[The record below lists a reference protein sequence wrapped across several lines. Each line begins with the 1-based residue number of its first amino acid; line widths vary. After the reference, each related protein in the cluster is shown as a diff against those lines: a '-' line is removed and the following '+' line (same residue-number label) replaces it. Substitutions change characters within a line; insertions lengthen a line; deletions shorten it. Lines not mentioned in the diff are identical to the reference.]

1 MKTIKV
7 SPGLHFSDLVV
18 KGHYNLDDESICFL
32 LPDIPSTV
40 QAEQVFIEN
49 NGLWADRLLTFAKL
63 AGIVNVNLKNP
74 PNLISRTA
82 RLLLAEQII
91 IDLFA
96 SFNYYKEIVDKR
108 EFTDSVLRVIAELKH
123 SNIRAKDIQSTVV
136 QIGSTKLRGKIS
148 DLAKIYSEYD
158 TKLKSLNLIDDIDAL
173 RLLIE
178 HVNTKLLDKSF
189 PELKKLIVFGF
200 NDFTL
205 TQGEVLEC
213 LDNNGIEIDIYEYE
227 LSDEKQ
233 KKDIFL
239 KAFNSIVEESK
250 YCAKKIKW
258 LIDSE
263 NIVPS
268 KIAIACKSSYENSLI
283 IKEEFQNVAIEY
295 CEDGQLSLKTSQIG
309 RLILSVI
316 NLKLSNF
323 KKNNLFQFLR
333 NPYVLNYFGS
343 GYEFYSYLADLELF
357 FLKERITG
365 GLSSWSKHEGLNK
378 LQNSKKYSSSLV
390 MLLEKIQK
398 SFYSK
403 YLSDLNN
410 DLLIFL
416 EQIVFKKL
424 KNNESIKTVSEVNAI
439 SSVYNILNEY
449 RFIIHQY
456 FGEKKV
462 ENIYEYSNI
471 VSDLLSDKRYS
482 LTPAH
487 EENKIKKLDF
497 LEARGTA
504 FDYLFVLGASEDV
517 VPNSAYADPILKNNE
532 RYELNRVY
540 GKHIFKDNSE
550 LIQTE
555 EDLVNLIINCSENVF
570 ISYVNKD
577 ERGRLVRPSYVLD
590 DYNVIHQHKRLK
602 DIDGILITEHDK
614 YKHIFS
620 EAVYENAGF
629 KSDAKKELYFITNGI
644 SSEIRR
650 NEKLSKL
657 QDNEGFVEDDDY
669 LKATNK
675 FSVTELETYGLC
687 PFMYFASHILKL
699 RFPEEIEDEP
709 RALDQGSIYHNILNT
724 LFTELSKTYG
734 KKLDFRIISDNEL
747 LLKLDS
753 VLKSSKI
760 SSEMKEKFHWLSDF
774 IKQLNLKSIVQ
785 RVLPAFIL
793 KEAERIRQYN
803 AKGFFPSEFEKE
815 LTLRLDNN
823 TIEAKADRID
833 LSEDQAVVI
842 DYKLR
847 SISSRAFSDY
857 RNLQLPLYLNSFS
870 TEKIAR
876 YAGYYRSIEYPDKEE
891 GKNIDDKDYD
901 EELEKSLEFA
911 KLYIDKI
918 NAGMFPPC
926 PQQKDINFFAESF
939 ELAKEKKAP
948 CNFCEYSD
956 LCRAKGAV
964 LRTEK

>member
-1 MKTIKV
+1 MRSKK
-7 SPGLHFSDLVV
+7 
-18 KGHYNLDDESICFL
+18 
-32 LPDIPSTV
+32 
-40 QAEQVFIEN
+40 
-49 NGLWADRLLTFAKL
+49 
-63 AGIVNVNLKNP
+63 
-74 PNLISRTA
+74 
-82 RLLLAEQII
+82 
-91 IDLFA
+91 
-96 SFNYYKEIVDKR
+96 
-108 EFTDSVLRVIAELKH
+108 
-123 SNIRAKDIQSTVV
+123 
-136 QIGSTKLRGKIS
+136 
-148 DLAKIYSEYD
+148 KIY
-158 TKLKSLNLIDDIDAL
+158 
-173 RLLIE
+173 
-178 HVNTKLLDKSF
+178 
-189 PELKKLIVFGF
+189 P
-200 NDFTL
+200 
-205 TQGEVLEC
+205 
-213 LDNNGIEIDIYEYE
+213 
-227 LSDEKQ
+227 
-233 KKDIFL
+233 
-239 KAFNSIVEESK
+239 KAFNSIVQESQD
-250 YCAKKIKW
+250 CVKKIKW

-263 NIVPS
+263 NIAPS

-323 KKNNLFQFLR
+323 KKNNIFQFLR

-403 YLSDLNN
+403 NLSALNN

-416 EQIVFKKL
+416 EQIVFNKL
-424 KNNESIKTVSEVNAI
+424 KNNESTKTVSEVNAVN
-439 SSVYNILNEY
+439 SVYNILSEY

-462 ENIYEYSNI
+462 QNIYEYSNI

-504 FDYLFVLGASEDV
+504 FDYLFVLGASENI
-517 VPNSAYADPILKNNE
+517 VPNTSNTDPILKNNE
-532 RYELNRVY
+532 RYELNRVCA
-540 GKHIFKDNSE
+540 KHIFKNLNE

-577 ERGRLVRPSYVLD
+577 ERGRLVRPSYILD

-687 PFMYFASHILKL
+687 PFKYFASQILKL
-699 RFPEEIEDEP
+699 KFAEEIEDEP
-709 RALDQGSIYHNILNT
+709 HPMQLGTVYHNILNK
-724 LFTELSKTYG
+724 LFTELSISYG
-734 KKLDFRIISDNEL
+734 KKLDFRAISDEQLLSKLKTVLESAGIENE
-747 LLKLDS
+747 
-753 VLKSSKI
+753 
-760 SSEMKEKFHWLSDF
+760 FHWLSDF
-774 IKQLNLKSIVQ
+774 KKQLNLKSIVQ

-901 EELEKSLEFA
+901 EELEKSLVFA

>member
-1 MKTIKV
+1 LKTIKV
-7 SPGLHFSDLVV
+7 CPGLHFRDLVV
-18 KGHYNLDDESICFL
+18 KGNYNLDEQSICFL

-40 QAEQVFIEN
+40 QAEQVFIEK

-63 AGIVNVNLKNP
+63 AGFVNVNLNNP
-74 PNLISRTA
+74 PNIISRTA

-91 IDLFA
+91 SDL
-96 SFNYYKEIVDKR
+96 SLNFNYYKEIVNKR

-123 SNIRAKDIQSTVV
+123 SNFTPISFKSAVS
-136 QIGSTKLRGKIS
+136 QIGSTKLRSKINDIS
-148 DLAKIYSEYD
+148 KIYAQYD

-178 HVNTKLLDKSF
+178 HVNKKLLDKSF

-200 NDFTL
+200 NDFTP

-213 LDNNGIEIDIYEYE
+213 LHKNGIKIDIYEYE
-227 LSDEKQ
+227 LSGGSQ
-233 KKDIFL
+233 KKDISL
-239 KAFNSIVEESK
+239 KAFNSIVEESQD
-250 YCAKKIKW
+250 CVRKIKW

-263 NIVPS
+263 NIAPS

-333 NPYVLNYFGS
+333 NPYVLNYFGN
-343 GYEFYSYLADLELF
+343 GHEFYSYLADLELF

-378 LQNSKKYSSSLV
+378 LRNSQKYSSSLV

-398 SFYSK
+398 SFYLK
-403 YLSDLNN
+403 NLSALNN

-439 SSVYNILNEY
+439 SSVYNVLSEY
-449 RFIIHQY
+449 RFIIHKN

-462 ENIYEYSNI
+462 ENIYEYSNT

-504 FDYLFVLGASEDV
+504 FDYLFVLGASENII
-517 VPNSAYADPILKNNE
+517 PNTSITDPILKNNE

-550 LIQTE
+550 LIQSE
-555 EDLVNLIINCSENVF
+555 EDLVNLIINCSENIF

-590 DYNVIHQHKRLK
+590 DYNVIHKHKRLK
-602 DIDGILITEHDK
+602 HIDGILITEHDK
-614 YKHIFS
+614 FKHIFS
-620 EAVYENAGF
+620 EAIYRNTGF
-629 KSDAKKELYFITNGI
+629 NSDAKKELHFITSGI
-644 SSEIRR
+644 RSEIRR
-650 NEKLSKL
+650 SEKLSKL
-657 QDNEGFVEDDDY
+657 QDNEGLIKDSDY
-669 LKATNK
+669 LKSINK

-687 PFMYFASHILKL
+687 PFKYFASHILKL
-699 RFPEEIEDEP
+699 RFAEETLDEP
-709 RALDQGSIYHNILNT
+709 HPMRLGSVYHKILNE
-724 LFTELSKTYG
+724 LFIELSKSYG
-734 KKLDFRIISDNEL
+734 EKLDFRLINDEQLLSKLKVILESVGIENE
-747 LLKLDS
+747 
-753 VLKSSKI
+753 
-760 SSEMKEKFHWLSDF
+760 FHWLSDF
-774 IKQLNLKSIVQ
+774 KKQLNLKSIVQ

-793 KEAERIRQYN
+793 KEAERIREYN

-815 LTLRLDNN
+815 LTLRLESS

-833 LSEDQAVVI
+833 LSDDQAVVI

-847 SISSRAFSDY
+847 SISSRAFCDY
-857 RNLQLPLYLNSFS
+857 RNLQLPLYLNSYS
-870 TEKIAR
+870 TKKIGR
-876 YAGYYRSIEYPDKEE
+876 YAGYYRSIEYPDKEK

-901 EELEKSLEFA
+901 KQLEQSLEFA

-918 NAGMFPPC
+918 NAGIFPPC

-939 ELAKEKKAP
+939 ELTKEKKAP

-964 LRTEK
+964 LRIEK